1 MLIDAHQHYWNVA
14 RGDYV
19 WMHGNDAVA
28 AITRDFTPA
37 DLALERAGPRI
48 EKTVLV
54 QAAPTNAE
62 TEFLLHIAEQEAS
75 VARVVGW
82 IDFEDPSQLEVLQ
95 RWAAH
100 PKFAGVRPMIQD
112 IPDPQWMHRDDVQ
125 WAYKAIIDLDLTFDA
140 LGFVQHLEPF
150 ERLFKTYPEMRTVID
165 HGMKP
170 KISEREIDHWA
181 EVMQRIATL
190 QHVYCKCSGLFTEA
204 REGDGVEAI
213 GPYVQHLRAS
223 FPDNRLM
230 WGSDW
235 PVLTLN
241 GNYSAWF
248 ELVQSVCGTPE
259 TQPALFGGSAAEFY
273 RIAID

>member
-1 MLIDAHQHYWNVA
+1 MLIDAHQHYWTVS

-28 AITRDFTPA
+28 AITQDYAPH
-37 DLALERAGPRI
+37 DLASERQALGI

-54 QAAPTNAE
+54 QAAPTTDE
-62 TEFLLHIAEQEAS
+62 TDFLLQLAEQEPT

-82 IDFEDPSQLEVLQ
+82 IDFEDPTQIDVLR

-112 IPDPQWMHRDDVQ
+112 IPDPQWMHRADVQ
-125 WAYKAIIDLDLTFDA
+125 WAYQAIIDLDLTFDA
-140 LGFVQHLEPF
+140 LGFVEHLEPF
-150 ERLFKTYPEMRTVID
+150 EQLFKQYPTMRTVID

-170 KISEREIDHWA
+170 KIKDREFDHWA
-181 EVMQRIATL
+181 QLMQRIA
-190 QHVYCKCSGLFTEA
+190 QQEHVYCKCSGLFTEA
-204 REGDGVEAI
+204 RVGDGVDAI
-213 GPYVQHLRAS
+213 GPYVKHLRHI

-235 PVLTLN
+235 PVMTLN
-241 GNYSAWF
+241 GDYAAWF
-248 ELVQSVCGTPE
+248 ELVQTVCGSV
-259 TQPALFGGSAAEFY
+259 QSQASLFGDSAAEFY
-273 RIAID
+273 RIAAD